1 VVIFWDTHRLIA
13 LGAVTGL
20 FILIGSVYLWRVLKV
35 LKAMPETF
43 EASIAELAKDYK
55 QLKSND

>member
-20 FILIGSVYLWRVLKV
+20 FILIGSVYLWRVLKA
-35 LKAMPETF
+35 LKAMPATF
-43 EASIAELAKDYK
+43 EASLAELAKDYK